1 MTQLTV
7 SIVVVEHGHA
17 GLGVPVEL
25 GLLPVVGLRQPQAP
39 GAGPPVEAASG
50 VGRGHRDLVS
60 GGVVTST
67 DYQSVIITWLADQ
80 NQPLMFLGKRSGL
93 SHPSK
98 SQRRPE
104 VQKYG
109 TLAAKYV

>member
-39 GAGPPVEAASG
+39 GAGPAVEAASG
-50 VGRGHRDLVS
+50 VSRGHRDLVS

-104 VQKYG
+104 VQK
-109 TLAAKYV
+109 

>member
-1 MTQLTV
+1 MSLKFELSLKYVKEGRYTYLTQLTISV
-7 SIVVVEHGHA
+7 VVVEHGHA

-50 VGRGHRDLVS
+50 VSRGHRDLVS

-67 DYQSVIITWLADQ
+67 VIT
-80 NQPLMFLGKRSGL
+80 R
-93 SHPSK
+93 
-98 SQRRPE
+98 
-104 VQKYG
+104 V
-109 TLAAKYV
+109 